1 MNGGRLGDNH
11 ENADDI
17 GDDEGAPDSQ
27 ARDPRRPRESAKDAA
42 ERACAEEEPELC
54 RAHAEG
60 AQHEEGQQHPDARV
74 CKGRGGNAGKERVE
88 NALAAHE
95 GEALAYLGAEG
106 GIAAHRSGLGRA
118 NAPDRPRGRNVGG
131 GGQQV
136 DQGSSHDAEEPAAQS
151 GSPGKADLVRGL
163 EAPVGRAD
171 VPLGGDQRDV
181 GLVGHVEED
190 GG

>member
-42 ERACAEEEPELC
+42 DRPGAEQQAEL
-54 RAHAEG
+54 RGAHAQG

-136 DQGSSHDAEEPAAQS
+136 DQGSSHDAEEPAAQPRT
-151 GSPGKADLVRGL
+151 PGKADLVRGL